1 GCLQTFLI
9 SKIDEVNWQL
19 VGESSSIG
27 LTASASAPEILIE
40 EFILALKNR
49 YEVEVIK
56 NEVAIENISFKI
68 PKELK

>member
-1 GCLQTFLI
+1 MFTKF
-9 SKIDEVNWQL
+9 SNFKIDQVNWQL
-19 VGESSSIG
+19 VTESSSIG

-40 EFILALKNR
+40 EFISALKNK